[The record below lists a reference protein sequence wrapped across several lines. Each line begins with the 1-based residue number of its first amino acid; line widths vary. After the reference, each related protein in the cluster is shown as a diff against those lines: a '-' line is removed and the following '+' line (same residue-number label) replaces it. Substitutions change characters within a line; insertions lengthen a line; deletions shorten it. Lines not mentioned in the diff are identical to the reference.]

1 LGKAAFVTP
10 MYLSVAWT
18 LMVSYQLFTETAV
31 NSVVIQVNSLMPS
44 IGIWLSSRMDLV
56 IFVYAFAWVF
66 VLSSALPSLILGK
79 ERGVLV
85 QFFVCLTLTFLAF
98 ALSDALKSYAGD
110 FMNQLLGL
118 SSLFSSPVLA
128 SLYLSIPFIT
138 LVALDLQCRKKKKA
152 NATKDLETFIQTD
165 EEPIEVGLPKK

>member
-1 LGKAAFVTP
+1 
-10 MYLSVAWT
+10 MI
-18 LMVSYQLFTETAV
+18 SYQLFTETAV
-31 NSVVIQVNSLMPS
+31 NAIVIQVNSLMPS
-44 IGIWLSSRMDLV
+44 LGIWLSSRMDLI

-98 ALSDALKSYAGD
+98 ALSETLKSYAGD

-128 SLYLSIPFIT
+128 SLYLSIPFIS
-138 LVALDLQCRKKKKA
+138 LVVLDLRCRNKKKA
-152 NATKDLETFIQTD
+152 NEIKDLETFIQTD
-165 EEPIEVGLPKK
+165 VLAEAELPKK